1 MDKEQQKAWNKIYR
15 ELSSGKVMDEE
26 KRMARNRQINDNA
39 RKLNDES
46 LENATNNHATW
57 KTTEY
62 ILLYR
67 MHENGETD
75 RAKAK
80 ALGRTISAVRKVRR
94 QIYNDPSFMESVK
107 EKG

>member
-26 KRMARNRQINDNA
+26 KKMARNRQINDNA

-46 LENATNNHATW
+46 LENATNNHTTW
-57 KTTEY
+57 KVRENT
-62 ILLYR
+62 LLYR

-75 RAKAK
+75 RAIAK
-80 ALGRTISAVRKVRR
+80 ALGRTISAVRKERR
-94 QIYNDPSFMESVK
+94 KLYNDPSFME
-107 EKG
+107 EMNE